1 MNCEHYSQLRN
12 HMNYRLIVQQLGMLV
27 LALSATL
34 FGIWVWSAL
43 ALGLDGNGVLA
54 LIYAAGSST
63 IIGTALY
70 FSAKNGKN
78 KRGTGSMGRR
88 EALLLV
94 STSWLVGAVIAALP
108 FLYWGRNEGNSE
120 HPFYSVVNCFFEAM
134 SGLTTT
140 GATILTDISTVPAP
154 LLFWR
159 SMIQWLGGIGIVVL
173 FVAVLPSLGVG
184 GKKLFKVEAPGPEP
198 EGVRPHISDTARILW
213 LIYVCLTGIEIVAFK
228 LAGMGWFDASCH
240 ALTTL
245 ATGGFSTQNASTGA
259 FNSRTIDI
267 ITIIFM
273 VLAGANFGLY
283 YAAVKGK
290 LKVILKDPEFRFYI
304 FLLTAGSI
312 IVIFSLLGSG
322 QPIITTTGVAEQ
334 ATIGDAVTQGVFTV
348 VSQQT
353 TTGFATADFN
363 TWPFAAKA
371 VLIMLMFIGGC
382 AGSTGGG
389 IKVIRIWVAF
399 KVMFSELERSF
410 RPHVVRPLKVGKT
423 AIDSELKLA
432 TVAYVLGVVVL
443 FTIGC
448 GTIMLLESGNPDCD
462 MTTAASVSIATICT
476 VGPGL
481 AKIGAIENYAWF
493 TDYSK
498 LFLCVLMAI
507 GRLEIFA
514 VLVLFVP
521 RFWRSS

>member
-1 MNCEHYSQLRN
+1 
-12 HMNYRLIVQQLGMLV
+12 MNYRLIIKQLGMLV
-27 LALSATL
+27 LVLSAIVL
-34 FGIWVWSAL
+34 GIWVWSSI
-43 ALGLDGNGVLA
+43 ALGFGGDGVPS
-54 LIYAAGSST
+54 LIYAAGTST
-63 IIGTALY
+63 LIGIALY
-70 FSAKNGKN
+70 LFGNFGKSE
-78 KRGTGSMGRR
+78 RGTGSMGRR

-94 STSWLVGAVIAALP
+94 SSSWLVGAIVAALP
-108 FLYWGRNEGNSE
+108 FLFWGRMSENEQ
-120 HPFYSVVNCFFEAM
+120 HPFYSIVDCFFEAM

-140 GATILTDISTVPAP
+140 GATILTDISTVPDP

-159 SMIQWLGGIGIVVL
+159 AMIQWLGGIGIVVL

-198 EGVRPHISDTARILW
+198 EGVRPHIRETARILW
-213 LIYVCLTGIEIVAFK
+213 LIYVCLTGIEIVAYK
-228 LAGMGWFDASCH
+228 IAGMEWFDASCH

-245 ATGGFSTQNASTGA
+245 ATGGFSTHNASTGA
-259 FNSRTIDI
+259 FNSRSIDI

-290 LKVILKDPEFRFYI
+290 LKVIWKDPEFRFYI
-304 FLLTAGSI
+304 FLLTAGSVV
-312 IVIFSLLGSG
+312 VIFSLLGSG
-322 QPIITTTGVAEQ
+322 QPVVSTTGATEQ
-334 ATIGDAVTQGVFTV
+334 ATIGEVVTQGVFTV

-363 TWPFAAKA
+363 TWPFVAKG
-371 VLIMLMFIGGC
+371 VILMLMFVGGC

-399 KVMFSELERSF
+399 KVMLSELERAF
-410 RPHVVRPLKVGKT
+410 RPSVVRPLKVGKT
-423 AIDSELKLA
+423 AIDPELKLA
-432 TVAYVLGVVVL
+432 TIAYVLGVIVL
-443 FTIGC
+443 FTIGS
-448 GTIMLLESGNPDCD
+448 GTIMMLESGNPECD
-462 MTTAASVSIATICT
+462 LATAATASVATICT
-476 VGPGL
+476 VGPGM
-481 AKIGAIENYAWF
+481 AKVGAIENYAWF
-493 TDYSK
+493 TDISK

-521 RFWRSS
+521 RFWRST

>member
-1 MNCEHYSQLRN
+1 
-12 HMNYRLIVQQLGMLV
+12 MNYRLIIKQLGMLV
-27 LALSATL
+27 LVLSAIVL
-34 FGIWVWSAL
+34 GIWVWSSI
-43 ALGLDGNGVLA
+43 ALGFGGDGVPSL
-54 LIYAAGSST
+54 LYAAGTST
-63 IIGTALY
+63 LIGIALY
-70 FSAKNGKN
+70 LFGNFGKSEH
-78 KRGTGSMGRR
+78 GTGSMGRR

-94 STSWLVGAVIAALP
+94 SSSWLVGAIVAALP
-108 FLYWGRNEGNSE
+108 FLFWGRMSENEQ
-120 HPFYSVVNCFFEAM
+120 HPFYSIIDCFFEAM

-140 GATILTDISTVPAP
+140 GATILTDISTVPDP

-159 SMIQWLGGIGIVVL
+159 AMIQWLGGIGIVVL

-198 EGVRPHISDTARILW
+198 EGVRPHIRETARILW
-213 LIYVCLTGIEIVAFK
+213 LIYVCLTGIEIVAYK
-228 LAGMGWFDASCH
+228 IAGMEWFDASCH

-245 ATGGFSTQNASTGA
+245 ATGGFSTHNASTGA
-259 FNSRTIDI
+259 FNSRSIDI

-290 LKVILKDPEFRFYI
+290 LKVIWKDPEFRFYI
-304 FLLTAGSI
+304 FLLTAGSVV
-312 IVIFSLLGSG
+312 VIFSLLGSG
-322 QPIITTTGVAEQ
+322 QPVVSTTGATEQ
-334 ATIGDAVTQGVFTV
+334 ATIGEVVTQGVFTV

-363 TWPFAAKA
+363 TWPFVAKG
-371 VLIMLMFIGGC
+371 VILMLMFVGGC

-399 KVMFSELERSF
+399 KVMLSELERAF
-410 RPHVVRPLKVGKT
+410 RPSVVRPLKVGKT
-423 AIDSELKLA
+423 AIDPELKLA
-432 TVAYVLGVVVL
+432 TIAYVLGVIVL
-443 FTIGC
+443 FTIGS
-448 GTIMLLESGNPDCD
+448 GTIMMLESGNPECD
-462 MTTAASVSIATICT
+462 LATAATASVATICT

-481 AKIGAIENYAWF
+481 AKVGAIENYAWF
-493 TDYSK
+493 TDISK

-521 RFWRSS
+521 RFWRST

>member
-1 MNCEHYSQLRN
+1 MNCEIYSQLRN

-27 LALSATL
+27 LALSAIL
-34 FGIWVWSAL
+34 FVIWVWSAL

-54 LIYAAGSST
+54 LIYAAGSSA
-63 IIGTALY
+63 IIGAALY
-70 FSAKNGKN
+70 FSGKTGKN

-259 FNSRTIDI
+259 FNSRTIEI

-273 VLAGANFGLY
+273 VLASANFGLY

-290 LKVILKDPEFRFYI
+290 LNVILKDPEFRFYI
-304 FLLTAGSI
+304 FLLTAGSVI
-312 IVIFSLLGSG
+312 IIFSLLGSG
-322 QPIITTTGVAEQ
+322 QPITTTTGIAEQ
-334 ATIGDAVTQGVFTV
+334 ATLGEAVTQGVFTA
-348 VSQQT
+348 VSIQT
-353 TTGFATADFN
+353 NTGFTTANYD

-371 VLIMLMFIGGC
+371 VIVIMMFIGGC

-389 IKVIRIWVAF
+389 IKVIRVWLALRI
-399 KVMFSELERSF
+399 MLSELERAF
-410 RPHVVRPLKVGKT
+410 RPNVVRPLKVGKST
-423 AIDSELKLA
+423 VDLELKLA
-432 TVAYVLGVVVL
+432 TVAYVLGIIVL
-443 FTIGC
+443 FSIGAC
-448 GTIMLLESGNPDCD
+448 TLMVLESGNPNCTL
-462 MTTAASVSIATICT
+462 TTAATASIATICT

-481 AKIGAIENYAWF
+481 AQIGPMENYAWF
-493 TDYSK
+493 TDSSK

>member
-1 MNCEHYSQLRN
+1 MNCEHYSRFPK

-27 LALSATL
+27 LALSAIL

-259 FNSRTIDI
+259 FNSRTIEI

-273 VLAGANFGLY
+273 VLASANFGLY

-290 LKVILKDPEFRFYI
+290 LNVILKDPEFRFYI

>member
-1 MNCEHYSQLRN
+1 MNF
-12 HMNYRLIVQQLGMLV
+12 RLIIHQLGMLV
-27 LALSATL
+27 LVLSAVL
-34 FGIWVWSAL
+34 LGIWVWSFLSLGFYDGGTL
-43 ALGLDGNGVLA
+43 ALLWSTGIGAVLGFI
-54 LIYAAGSST
+54 LYVAG
-63 IIGTALY
+63 
-70 FSAKNGKN
+70 KHEKN
-78 KRGTGSMGRR
+78 KQGTGSMGRR

-94 STSWLVGAVIAALP
+94 SSSWLVGAVVSALP
-108 FLYWGRNEGNSE
+108 FLIWGRSSGNEN
-120 HPFYSVVNCFFEAM
+120 HPFYSIVNCFFESI

-140 GATILTDISTVPAP
+140 GATILTDISTLPEP

-159 SMIQWLGGIGIVVL
+159 AMIQWLGGIGIVVL

-198 EGVRPHISDTARILW
+198 EGVRPHIRETARILW
-213 LIYVCLTGIEIVAFK
+213 IIYLCLTVFEIVAYMV
-228 LAGMGWFDASCH
+228 AGMQWFDASCH

-245 ATGGFSTQNASTGA
+245 ATGGFSTHNASTGA
-259 FNSRTIDI
+259 FDSRTIDI

-290 LKVILKDPEFRFYI
+290 LKVIWTDPEFRLYI
-304 FLLTAGSI
+304 FLLTSGSI
-312 IVIFSLLGSG
+312 IVIFSLLGSN
-322 QPIITTTGVAEQ
+322 QPIVTTTG
-334 ATIGDAVTQGVFTV
+334 ATELATTGEVITQSVFTV

-363 TWPFAAKA
+363 TWPFVAKG
-371 VLIMLMFIGGC
+371 VILMLMFIGGC

-389 IKVIRIWVAF
+389 IKVIRIWIAL
-399 KVMFSELERSF
+399 KVMLSELERAF
-410 RPHVVRPLKVGKT
+410 RPNVVRPLKVGKT
-423 AIDSELKLA
+423 AIDPELKLA
-432 TVAYVLGVVVL
+432 TVAYVLGVIIL
-443 FTIGC
+443 FAIGT
-448 GTIMLLESGNPDCD
+448 GTIMVLESGNPKCGI
-462 MTTAASVSIATICT
+462 TTAATASVATICT

-481 AKIGAIENYAWF
+481 AKVGAIENYAWF
-493 TDYSK
+493 TDTSK

>member
-1 MNCEHYSQLRN
+1 MNCEIYSQLRN
-12 HMNYRLIVQQLGMLV
+12 QMNYRLIVQQLGMLV
-27 LALSATL
+27 LVLSAIL
-34 FGIWVWSAL
+34 FVIWVWSAL

-54 LIYAAGSST
+54 LICAAGSST

-70 FSAKNGKN
+70 FSGKNGKN

-108 FLYWGRNEGNSE
+108 FLYWGRSDDNSE

-198 EGVRPHISDTARILW
+198 EGVRPHISETARILW
-213 LIYVCLTGIEIVAFK
+213 LIYVCLTGIEIVAYN

-245 ATGGFSTQNASTGA
+245 ATGGFSTHNASTGA

-493 TDYSK
+493 TDSSK